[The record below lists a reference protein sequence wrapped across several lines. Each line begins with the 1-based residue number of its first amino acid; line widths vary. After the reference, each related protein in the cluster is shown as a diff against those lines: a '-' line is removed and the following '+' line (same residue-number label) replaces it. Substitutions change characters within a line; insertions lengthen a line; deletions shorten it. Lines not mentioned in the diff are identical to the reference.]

1 MENLIIAPLHLV
13 ITIYIWIIIASAIF
27 SFLQVDPRQ
36 PVVEV
41 IERMTQPA
49 FTFIR
54 QKMPYVVISG
64 VDLSPLVLLVGLQFI
79 DNILIG
85 SLVFAILQMIHA
97 VIFTFII
104 IIIIASVLSFMK
116 VDPYNPI
123 VATINRLTHPMF
135 QWVHRKFPF
144 LIISGIDLS
153 PIAIIIA
160 LQLIDT
166 FLAQLLVGF

>member
-1 MENLIIAPLHLV
+1 MENLIIAPLHLI
-13 ITIYIWIIIASAIF
+13 ITIYIWVIIASAIF

-64 VDLSPLVLLVGLQFI
+64 VDLSPLVLLVGLEFL
-79 DNILIG
+79 DNVLIG
-85 SLVFAILQMIHA
+85 SLAFAILQMIHA
-97 VIFTFII
+97 IIFTFVI
-104 IIIIASVLSFMK
+104 IIIIASVLSFMR

-123 VATINRLTHPMF
+123 VASINRLTHPMF

-160 LQLIDT
+160 LQLLDT
-166 FLAQLLVGF
+166 FLAQLFVGL

>member
-36 PVVEV
+36 PVVEI

-49 FTFIR
+49 FNFIR
-54 QKMPYVVISG
+54 QKMPFVVISG
-64 VDLSPLVLLVGLQFI
+64 VDLSPLVLLVGLQFL

-85 SLVFAILQMIHA
+85 SLVFALLQMVHA

-104 IIIIASVLSFMK
+104 IIIIASVLSFMR

-135 QWVHRKFPF
+135 QWVHKKLPF
-144 LIISGIDLS
+144 LVIGGIDLS

>member
-36 PVVEV
+36 PLVEV

-64 VDLSPLVLLVGLQFI
+64 IDLSPLVLLMGLQFV
-79 DNILIG
+79 DNVLIG
-85 SLVFAILQMIHA
+85 GIIVAILQVIHSI
-97 VIFTFII
+97 IFTFFI
-104 IIIIASVLSFMK
+104 IIIIASILSFIP

-123 VATINRLTHPMF
+123 VATIHRLTNPMF
-135 QWVHRKFPF
+135 QWVRKKFPF
-144 LIISGIDLS
+144 LIIGSIDLS
-153 PIAIIIA
+153 PIAIIMA
-160 LQLIDT
+160 LLLFDT
-166 FLAQLLVGF
+166 FLSQLFVGL

>member
-1 MENLIIAPLHLV
+1 MENLLIAPLHLI
-13 ITIYIWIIIASAIF
+13 ITIYIWIIIISAIF

-36 PVVEV
+36 PLVEV
-41 IERMTQPA
+41 IEKVTQPA

-54 QKMPYVVISG
+54 QKMPWVVISR
-64 VDLSPLVLLVGLQFI
+64 VDLSPIVLLVGLQFI

-85 SLVFAILQMIHA
+85 SIAYAVMQMIHA

-104 IIIIASVLSFMK
+104 IIIIASVLSFIP

-123 VATINRLTHPMF
+123 VATINRLTQPMF
-135 QWVHRKFPF
+135 QWIRQKFPF
-144 LIISGIDLS
+144 LVVGGIDLS

-160 LQLIDT
+160 LQLLDT
-166 FLAQLLVGF
+166 FLSQLLVGL

>member
-36 PVVEV
+36 PVVEI

-49 FTFIR
+49 FAFIR
-54 QKMPYVVISG
+54 QKIPSVVISG
-64 VDLSPLVLLVGLQFI
+64 VDLSPLVLLVSLQFL
-79 DNILIG
+79 DNVLIG
-85 SLVFAILQMIHA
+85 SLVFALLQMVHA

-104 IIIIASVLSFMK
+104 IIIIASVLSFMR

-135 QWVHRKFPF
+135 QWVHKKFPF
-144 LIISGIDLS
+144 LIIGGIDLS
-153 PIAIIIA
+153 PIAIIIT
-160 LQLIDT
+160 LQLLDT
-166 FLAQLLVGF
+166 FLAQLLVGL